1 MSRLGLIAIVAIL
14 SCLGCFAS
22 GSDEGDAA
30 ENNAQVQSA
39 KKDLAQRLGGLERDI
54 VLVGEIQE
62 VTWPDM
68 SLGCP
73 EPGKM
78 YAQMLTSGLKFTLK
92 SGGRRFEYHTGSGAL
107 RLCKEY

>member
-1 MSRLGLIAIVAIL
+1 MLRLGLIAIVAIF
-14 SCLGCFAS
+14 SCLGCVAS
-22 GSDEGDAA
+22 GSDAGNAA

-39 KKDLAQRLGGLERDI
+39 KKDLAQRLGVVEREI
-54 VLVGEIQE
+54 GLVGKIEE
-62 VTWPDM
+62 VTWPDT

-92 SGGRRFEYHTGSGAL
+92 GGARRFEYHTGGGAL